1 MTELIEV
8 VKKELLR
15 TGLWVAI
22 AVAVAFGIAL
32 LWK

>member
-1 MTELIEV
+1 MEKLNEL

-22 AVAVAFGIAL
+22 AAVISIGL
-32 LWK
+32 SYLW